1 MMTYRLEK
9 GAPLSILE
17 IDTNFRELE
26 HRLNELEDH
35 PITPVINIEQQE
47 DVLIFK
53 IDSEVISHVVLPK
66 FQPIFNGPWV
76 KNTLYRVGCW
86 TQHENKL
93 YTCKVPHTSR
103 ETFEPSFWQLIFN
116 NEILDGKTFERDTFD
131 A

>member
-26 HRLNELEDH
+26 QRLNELEDH
-35 PITPVINIEQQE
+35 PITPVIGIEQQE

-53 IDSEVISHVVLPK
+53 VDGEVISHIVLPK

-86 TQHENKL
+86 AQHASKL
-93 YTCKVPHTSR
+93 YTCKVPHTSG
-103 ETFEPSFWQLIFN
+103 ETFEPSFWVL
-116 NEILDGKTFERDTFD
+116 ILDNEALEKGAFD

>member
-1 MMTYRLEK
+1 MITYRLEK

-26 HRLNELEDH
+26 QRLNDLEDN
-35 PITPVINIEQQE
+35 PITPVIGIEQQE

-53 IDSEVISHVVLPK
+53 IDGEVISHIVLPK
-66 FQPIFNGPWV
+66 FQPIFNGPWM

-86 TQHENKL
+86 AQHMGNL
-93 YTCKVPHTSR
+93 YTCKVPHTSS
-103 ETFEPSFWQLIFN
+103 ELFEPSFWQCIFN
-116 NEILDGKTFERDTFD
+116 NKNLDGDAFD